1 MVTSLNALKYPIYLV
16 CVFFIMMMGY
26 SLSTEKPRQYRAKLN
41 TESTPTGSFPEI
53 FTQEDEKSVNQQN
66 SKNEHSPQKSD
77 AKPNTK
83 PTESIQQ
90 PTNVV
95 VAFSNNDAGGKIVL
109 THTKCEKSVSFVA
122 YTTAQDGKIDYGCWT
137 YDELYIVINWEKN
150 GLNNYTF
157 DRFFDM
163 TSGERLRV
171 KHLLEAT
178 KFSASSANTS
188 ATNTGT
194 PVTTNTNG
202 VKK

>member
-1 MVTSLNALKYPIYLV
+1 M
-16 CVFFIMMMGY
+16 FY
-26 SLSTEKPRQYRAKLN
+26 SLGTEKPRQYRAKPIPDISVPGN
-41 TESTPTGSFPEI
+41 FPEI
-53 FTQEDEKSVNQQN
+53 FTKEEEKSTSPDS
-66 SKNEHSPQKSD
+66 SKNEGTSKNPV
-77 AKPNTK
+77 TK
-83 PTESIQQ
+83 PQNKPSESIQT

-109 THTKCEKSVSFVA
+109 THTKCEKSIAFVA

-178 KFSASSANTS
+178 KFSASSANTP
-188 ATNTGT
+188 ATNTFT
-194 PVTTNTNG
+194 PVATNTNG

>member
-1 MVTSLNALKYPIYLV
+1 MTRFKYPLYIF
-16 CVFFIMMMGY
+16 CCIFIVLTVY
-26 SLSTEKPRQYRAKLN
+26 SVSTEKPRQYRAKLN
-41 TESTPTGSFPEI
+41 TESTPTGNFLEI
-53 FTQEDEKSVNQQN
+53 FTQEDEKSTKQQN
-66 SKNEHSPQKSD
+66 SKNENSSQKSD
-77 AKPNTK
+77 PKPNIK
-83 PTESIQQ
+83 PFESIQP

-163 TSGERLRV
+163 ASGDRLRV

-178 KFSASSANTS
+178 KLSASSATTPM
-188 ATNTGT
+188 TNTGT

>member
-1 MVTSLNALKYPIYLV
+1 MTALKYPLFVIFSI
-16 CVFFIMMMGY
+16 FFVLTVY

-41 TESTPTGSFPEI
+41 TERTPTGSFPEI
-53 FTQEDEKSVNQQN
+53 FTQENEKSANQQN
-66 SKNEHSPQKSD
+66 SKNEHSAQKSE

-83 PTESIQQ
+83 PHESVQQ

-109 THTKCEKSVSFVA
+109 THTKCERSVSFVA

-178 KFSASSANTS
+178 EFSASSANTP
-188 ATNTGT
+188 ATNTVT
-194 PVTTNTNG
+194 PVATNTNG

>member
-1 MVTSLNALKYPIYLV
+1 MTALKYPLYVICSIFMVLTV
-16 CVFFIMMMGY
+16 Y

-41 TESTPTGSFPEI
+41 TESTPNGNFPEI
-53 FTQEDEKSVNQQN
+53 FTQEDEKSAKQQN

-83 PTESIQQ
+83 PYESIQQ

-157 DRFFDM
+157 DRFYDM

-178 KFSASSANTS
+178 KFSASSANTPT
-188 ATNTGT
+188 TNTGT
-194 PVTTNTNG
+194 PAATNTNG

>member
-1 MVTSLNALKYPIYLV
+1 LTALKYPLYVICSIFMVLTV
-16 CVFFIMMMGY
+16 Y
-26 SLSTEKPRQYRAKLN
+26 SVITEKPRQYKAKLN
-41 TESTPTGSFPEI
+41 TESAPTSSFSEI
-53 FTQEDEKSVNQQN
+53 FSREDEKSTNQQN
-66 SKNEHSPQKSD
+66 SKNENSSQKSD
-77 AKPNTK
+77 VKPNIK
-83 PTESIQQ
+83 PSESIQP

-95 VAFSNNDAGGKIVL
+95 IAFSNNDAGGKIVL
-109 THTKCEKSVSFVA
+109 THTKCEKNLSFVA

-163 TSGERLRV
+163 ASGERLKV

-178 KFSASSANTS
+178 KHSASSASTHT
-188 ATNTGT
+188 TNTNT
-194 PVTTNTNG
+194 PVANSTNG

>member
-1 MVTSLNALKYPIYLV
+1 MI
-16 CVFFIMMMGY
+16 Y
-26 SLSTEKPRQYRAKLN
+26 SLSTENPRQYRAKLN
-41 TESTPTGSFPEI
+41 TESTPTGNFPEI
-53 FTQEDEKSVNQQN
+53 FTQENEKSANKQN
-66 SKNEHSPQKSD
+66 SKNEHSPQKSE

-83 PTESIQQ
+83 PHVSIQQ

-95 VAFSNNDAGGKIVL
+95 IAFSNNDAGGKIVL
-109 THTKCEKSVSFVA
+109 THTNCEKSVSFVA

-137 YDELYIVINWEKN
+137 YDELYIVINWERN

-178 KFSASSANTS
+178 KFSDSSANTP

-194 PVTTNTNG
+194 PVATNTNG

>member
-1 MVTSLNALKYPIYLV
+1 ML
-16 CVFFIMMMGY
+16 MGY

-41 TESTPTGSFPEI
+41 TESTPTGSFTEI
-53 FTQEDEKSVNQQN
+53 PNQENEKSTTQQN
-66 SKNEHSPQKSD
+66 SKNEYSSQKSD
-77 AKPNTK
+77 AKSNIK
-83 PTESIQQ
+83 PSESIQQ

-109 THTKCEKSVSFVA
+109 THTKCEKSVAFIA

-137 YDELYIVINWEKN
+137 YDELYIVINWDKN

-163 TSGERLRV
+163 ASGDRLKV

-178 KFSASSANTS
+178 KFSTSSQSTP

-194 PVTTNTNG
+194 PVATNTNG

>member
-1 MVTSLNALKYPIYLV
+1 
-16 CVFFIMMMGY
+16 MGY
-26 SLSTEKPRQYRAKLN
+26 SMSTEKPRQYRAKLN
-41 TESTPTGSFPEI
+41 TESIPTGNFLEI
-53 FTQEDEKSVNQQN
+53 FTQEDEKSTKQQN
-66 SKNEHSPQKSD
+66 SKNENSSQKSD
-77 AKPNTK
+77 PKPNIK
-83 PTESIQQ
+83 PFESIQP

-109 THTKCEKSVSFVA
+109 THTKCEKSVAFIA

-163 TSGERLRV
+163 ASGDRLRV

-178 KFSASSANTS
+178 KFSASSANTPM
-188 ATNTGT
+188 TNTGT
-194 PVTTNTNG
+194 PVATNTNG

>member
-1 MVTSLNALKYPIYLV
+1 MVLTV
-16 CVFFIMMMGY
+16 Y

-41 TESTPTGSFPEI
+41 TESTPNGNFPEI
-53 FTQEDEKSVNQQN
+53 FTQEDEKSANQQN
-66 SKNEHSPQKSD
+66 SKNENSPQKSD
-77 AKPNTK
+77 TKPNTK
-83 PTESIQQ
+83 PYESIQQ

-163 TSGERLRV
+163 TSGDRLRV

-178 KFSASSANTS
+178 KFSASSANTPT
-188 ATNTGT
+188 TNTGT
-194 PVTTNTNG
+194 PVATNTNG

>member
-1 MVTSLNALKYPIYLV
+1 MTALKYPLYVI
-16 CVFFIMMMGY
+16 CSIFILLTVY
-26 SLSTEKPRQYRAKLN
+26 SVSTEKPRQYRAKLN
-41 TESTPTGSFPEI
+41 TESAPTGSFPEI
-53 FTQEDEKSVNQQN
+53 YSREDEKSTNQQN
-66 SKNEHSPQKSD
+66 SKNENSSQKSD
-77 AKPNTK
+77 TKANIKPS
-83 PTESIQQ
+83 ESIQP

-109 THTKCEKSVSFVA
+109 THTKCEKSVAFIA

-163 TSGERLRV
+163 ASGDRLRV
-171 KHLLEAT
+171 KHLLEVT
-178 KFSASSANTS
+178 KFSASSANTPM
-188 ATNTGT
+188 TNTGT
-194 PVTTNTNG
+194 PVATNTNG

>member
-1 MVTSLNALKYPIYLV
+1 MAALKYPLYVICSIFMVLTV
-16 CVFFIMMMGY
+16 Y

-41 TESTPTGSFPEI
+41 TESTPNGSFPEI
-53 FTQEDEKSVNQQN
+53 FSQEDEKSVSQQN
-66 SKNEHSPQKSD
+66 SKNEHSPQKSE

-83 PTESIQQ
+83 PYESIQQ

-178 KFSASSANTS
+178 KFSASSANTP

-194 PVTTNTNG
+194 PVATNTNG

>member
-1 MVTSLNALKYPIYLV
+1 MTALKYPLYVICSIFMFLTV
-16 CVFFIMMMGY
+16 Y
-26 SLSTEKPRQYRAKLN
+26 SLSTEKPRQYKAKPN
-41 TESTPTGSFPEI
+41 TESIPTGIFKEI
-53 FTQEDEKSVNQQN
+53 PSQENEKSVSQQN
-66 SKNEHSPQKSD
+66 SKNEYSSQKSD
-77 AKPNTK
+77 ANSNIKPS
-83 PTESIQQ
+83 ESIQH
-90 PTNVV
+90 PPNVV

-109 THTKCEKSVSFVA
+109 THTKCEKSVAFVA

-163 TSGERLRV
+163 ASGDRLRV

-178 KFSASSANTS
+178 KFSASSQSTP

-194 PVTTNTNG
+194 PVASNTNG
-202 VKK
+202 MKK

>member
-1 MVTSLNALKYPIYLV
+1 MRLTALKYPLYVV
-16 CVFFIMMMGY
+16 CSIFMALTVY

-41 TESTPTGSFPEI
+41 TESTPNGSFSEI
-53 FTQEDEKSVNQQN
+53 FSQEDEKSVRQQN
-66 SKNEHSPQKSD
+66 SKNEHSPQKSETKTNN
-77 AKPNTK
+77 KPN
-83 PTESIQQ
+83 ESIQQ

-95 VAFSNNDAGGKIVL
+95 VAYSNNDAGGKIVL
-109 THTKCEKSVSFVA
+109 THTKCEKSLSFVA

-163 TSGERLRV
+163 ASGERLRV

-178 KFSASSANTS
+178 KFSASSGITPS
-188 ATNTGT
+188 TNTGT
-194 PVTTNTNG
+194 PIATNTNG

>member
-1 MVTSLNALKYPIYLV
+1 MNALKYPIYLV
-16 CVFFIMMMGY
+16 CVFFIMMMVY

-41 TESTPTGSFPEI
+41 TESTPNGNFPEI
-53 FTQEDEKSVNQQN
+53 FTQEDEKSANQQN

-83 PTESIQQ
+83 PYESIQQ

-95 VAFSNNDAGGKIVL
+95 VAFSSNDAGGKIVL
-109 THTKCEKSVSFVA
+109 THTKCERSVSFVA

-178 KFSASSANTS
+178 KFSASLANTP
-188 ATNTGT
+188 ATNTVT
-194 PVTTNTNG
+194 PVATNTNG